1 MSSPPSPPAASD
13 RFNQALRLHQ
23 SGSLDEAE
31 QGYRS
36 VLEELPQHADA
47 LHLLGVVLQQRGR
60 LDEATGL
67 IRQSIAIDGARANPH
82 SNLAIAL
89 NQLGRNDEALAALD
103 NALRIKP
110 AYPEALANRGNV
122 LRELGRLDEALES
135 YERALALR
143 PAEVGIQL
151 NRGELLHALGRPE
164 DALAASERVLES
176 HPALPRA
183 LVLRGNALRSLHR
196 HALALACYERA
207 LQSDPGHFAALVG
220 SGNALQSLHR
230 HMEALEAYK
239 RALAV
244 QPGALEV
251 LNNRG
256 AVLRDLKRYAD
267 AAESFR
273 LLEAAR
279 PDWDY
284 VESNRLHSQLYCC
297 DWTGYRESVD
307 RIEAR
312 VMAGEPADVPFSFLA
327 ISNSRQAQLR
337 CARRY
342 VSDRFPARPALAT
355 QRSRTDD
362 RIHIAYLSSDFHA
375 HATSYL
381 MAGLFE
387 RHDREAFRVTAISFG
402 PDARDAMRDRILPAF
417 DDFVEVR
424 RTSDLE
430 AARLV
435 NSMGVDIAIDLK
447 GFTVGNRA
455 GILAHRPAP
464 LQVNYLG
471 YPGTMGASYIDYLIA
486 DERVIR
492 PGEHADYSEK
502 IVSLPDSYQVND
514 AARSISPREFSR
526 ADAGLPEKGFVF
538 CCFNNN
544 YKISPDVFQA
554 WMRLLKGTPGSVLW
568 LLEDNSDASRNL
580 RSEANRSGVAPE
592 RLVFARRLPVDEHLA
607 RQRLADLF
615 LDTLPCNAHTTA
627 SDALWAGLPVLTC
640 TGSTF
645 AGRVASS
652 LLHALEMPELVMPD
666 ARQWEE
672 MAGLLATN
680 PKRLLAIRGKLAGK
694 RLTAPLFD
702 TDRTRLHLESAYRT
716 MWQCHLRGE
725 PPGAFSVAR
734 AP

>member
-1 MSSPPSPPAASD
+1 MPSSSSPTPAAD
-13 RFNQALRLHQ
+13 RFKQAVLLHQ
-23 SGSLDEAE
+23 AGRLADAE
-31 QGYRS
+31 RDYQ
-36 VLEELPQHADA
+36 LLLAEFPEHAEA
-47 LHLLGVVLQQRGR
+47 LHLLGVVHQQRGE
-60 LDEATGL
+60 LEQAVSL
-67 IRQSIAIDGARANPH
+67 IRRSIAIDGAREKPH

-89 NQLGRNDEALAALD
+89 HRLGRHQEALD
-103 NALRIKP
+103 SVESALRIKP
-110 AYPEALANRGNV
+110 DYPEALSNRGNV
-122 LRELGRLDEALES
+122 LLELGRHEEALHS
-135 YERALALR
+135 YERALRLR
-143 PAEVGIQL
+143 PGGIDIQL
-151 NRGELLHALGRPE
+151 NRGGLLQSLNRPE
-164 DALAASERVLES
+164 EALAASDQVLAQQ
-176 HPALPRA
+176 PGLPRA

-196 HALALACYERA
+196 HAQSLASYERA
-207 LQSDPGHFAALVG
+207 LQTEPGNFAAMVG

-230 HMEALEAYK
+230 HLEALDAYK
-239 RALAV
+239 RALAL

-256 AVLRDLKRYAD
+256 AALRDLKRYAD

-297 DWTGYRESVD
+297 DWTDYRETVD
-307 RIEAR
+307 RITAR
-312 VMAGEPADVPFSFLA
+312 VMDGEPGDVPFSFLA
-327 ISNSRQAQLR
+327 ISTSPEAQLR

-342 VSDRFPARPALAT
+342 VSDRYPARPALAT
-355 QRSRTDD
+355 PRARPAG

-387 RHDREAFRVTAISFG
+387 RHDREAFQVSAISFG
-402 PDARDAMRDRILPAF
+402 PDAQDAMRDRILPAF
-417 DDFVEVR
+417 DDFVDVR

-435 NSMGVDIAIDLK
+435 HSMGVDIVIDLK
-447 GFTVGNRA
+447 GYTVGNRA

-471 YPGTMGASYIDYLIA
+471 YPGTMGAPYIDYLIA
-486 DERVIR
+486 DERVI
-492 PGEHADYSEK
+492 PVAEHAAYSEK

-514 AARSISPREFSR
+514 ADRVVSTREFTR
-526 ADAGLPEKGFVF
+526 AEAGLPEKGFVF

-544 YKISPDVFQA
+544 YKIGPDVFQA
-554 WMRLLKGTPGSVLW
+554 WMRLLKGVPGSVLW
-568 LLEDNSDASRNL
+568 LLEDNPDASRNL

-592 RLVFARRLPVDEHLA
+592 RLVFARRLGVDEHLA

-652 LLHALEMPELVMPD
+652 LLHALDLPELVMPD

-672 MAGLLATN
+672 MAGLLAAN
-680 PKRLLAIRGKLAGK
+680 PKRLQAIRAKLAAK
-694 RLTAPLFD
+694 RLSAPLFE
-702 TDRTRLHLESAYRT
+702 TDRTRIHLESAFRT
-716 MWQCHLRGE
+716 MWQRYLRGE
-725 PPGAFSVAR
+725 PPAAFTVAR
-734 AP
+734 TR